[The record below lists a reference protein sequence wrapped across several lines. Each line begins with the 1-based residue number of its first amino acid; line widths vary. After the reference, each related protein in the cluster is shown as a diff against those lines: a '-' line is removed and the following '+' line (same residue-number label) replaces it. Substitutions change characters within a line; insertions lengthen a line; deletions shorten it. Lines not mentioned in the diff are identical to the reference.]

1 MDSGFYSAFTALAAR
16 MQALDLVANNLAN
29 ANTVGYKG
37 QEEFYR
43 AFSASLNNTRLT
55 RLTSENQAI
64 NDFAIIGGARIDLS
78 AGSLSNTGND
88 TDLAIDGTGF
98 FSVQTKGGI
107 RYTRNGNFRLNA
119 QRQLVDHQGN
129 PVIGEQ
135 GPIVLPNGKM
145 TISDDGTVSVDGAIV
160 DKLKVVDFAPGTL
173 IVPEGN
179 TDFTAPAGSA
189 TPSAA
194 AQVRQGMLESSN
206 SDPVTSAVSLIDLQR
221 NAELVQRA
229 LSIFNT
235 DFNQT
240 AVQELP
246 KI

>member
-16 MQALDLVANNLAN
+16 MQSLDLVANNLAN

-43 AFSASLNNTRLT
+43 AFTSSLNGSRLT
-55 RLTSENQAI
+55 PENQAI
-64 NDFAIIGGARIDLS
+64 NDFAILGGTHIDLS
-78 AGSLSNTGND
+78 PGSLNTTGND
-88 TDLAIDGTGF
+88 TDLAIDGSAF
-98 FSVQTKGGI
+98 FSVQTKAGI

-119 QRQLVDHQGN
+119 QRQLVDAQGDA
-129 PVIGEQ
+129 VVGEQ
-135 GPIVLPNGKM
+135 GPIVLPEGKL
-145 TISDDGTVSVDGAIV
+145 TISPDGTVSAGDAIV
-160 DKLKVVDFAPGTL
+160 DKLKIVEIAPNTL

-179 TDFTAPAGSA
+179 TDFNAPAGSVSPA
-189 TPSAA
+189 TMS
-194 AQVRQGMLESSN
+194 QVRQGALESSN
-206 SDPVTSAVSLIDLQR
+206 CDPVSAAVSLINVQR

-240 AVQELP
+240 AVQELS
-246 KI
+246 KV

>member
-16 MQALDLVANNLAN
+16 MQSLDLVANNLAN
-29 ANTVGYKG
+29 ANTVGYKA
-37 QEEFYR
+37 QKEFYR
-43 AFSASLNNTRLT
+43 AFDYSLNNNTRLT
-55 RLTSENQAI
+55 SVNQAI
-64 NDFAIIGGARIDLS
+64 NNFGMLGGARIDLS
-78 AGSLSNTGND
+78 AGTLQTTGND
-88 TDLAIDGTGF
+88 TDLAIDGSGF
-98 FSVQTKGGI
+98 FSVQTKSGV

-119 QRQLVDHQGN
+119 HRQLVDEQGN
-129 PVIGEQ
+129 GVIGEQ
-135 GPIVLPNGKM
+135 GPITLPDGKL

-160 DKLKVVDFAPGTL
+160 DKLQVVDFAPGTP

-179 TDFTAPAGSA
+179 ADFTEPAGSA
-189 TPSAA
+189 APATS

-206 SDPVTSAVSLIDLQR
+206 SDPVSSAVALIDLQR
-221 NAELVQRA
+221 NAEMVQRA

>member
-16 MQALDLVANNLAN
+16 MQSLDLVANNLAN
-29 ANTVGYKG
+29 ANTVGYKA
-37 QEEFYR
+37 QKEFYR
-43 AFSASLNNTRLT
+43 AFDYSLNNNTRLT
-55 RLTSENQAI
+55 SVNQAI
-64 NDFAIIGGARIDLS
+64 NNFGMLGGARIDLS
-78 AGSLSNTGND
+78 AGTLQTTGND
-88 TDLAIDGTGF
+88 TDLAIDGSGF
-98 FSVQTKGGI
+98 FSVQTKSGV

-119 QRQLVDHQGN
+119 QRQLVDEQGN
-129 PVIGEQ
+129 GVIGEQ
-135 GPIVLPNGKM
+135 GPITLPDGKL

-160 DKLKVVDFAPGTL
+160 DKLQVVDFAPGTP

-179 TDFTAPAGSA
+179 ADFTAPAGSA
-189 TPSAA
+189 APATS

-206 SDPVTSAVSLIDLQR
+206 SDPVSSAVALIDLQR
-221 NAELVQRA
+221 NAEMVQRA